1 MNIEFFEITGLFGK
15 IDYQLRFDDNRL
27 ILIGENGAGK
37 STIMKIFY
45 YVLSTNFTKLM
56 TYNFVSIRLSIDNNI
71 FEFSRNELAPFDLL
85 NRPELRHIPVS
96 IRNRIKEMYSSNN
109 PPDPIEIRR
118 ICMHFG
124 IPSDIFLGSQFSIE
138 DTHIGRKNKN
148 LSNKIAELRNIIE
161 KIKILYLP
169 TYRRIEQNL
178 SVVLA
183 EKLTEED
190 INRISPRRYRRF
202 SNPAPEEII
211 EFGMEDVQ
219 QLISYNADELV
230 DFFRAEL
237 NKLSLDYLNDIVTKN
252 YNEKEINIVKKWDDN
267 IFEKVISR
275 VDNSILPE
283 KTVNK
288 LYETLLTLKSENS
301 IKGEQSSFI
310 CHYLTML
317 LKIVE
322 TTEKK
327 ESNLRNFIEI
337 SNKYLQNKVFKY
349 DPINF
354 NFTIHSNLT
363 DSDDIKLNQ
372 LSSGE
377 KQVISLICKMY
388 LENIN
393 EYFIIIDEPELSLS
407 VEWQRHFLEDI
418 SKGNFCK
425 GLFAVTHSPF
435 IFDNSL
441 DKYAHGMEEF
451 RRQ

>member
-148 LSNKIAELRNIIE
+148 LSNKIAELRNIIK

-190 INRISPRRYRRF
+190 KKIL
-202 SNPAPEEII
+202 E
-211 EFGMEDVQ
+211 
-219 QLISYNADELV
+219 
-230 DFFRAEL
+230 
-237 NKLSLDYLNDIVTKN
+237 SLK
-252 YNEKEINIVKKWDDN
+252 
-267 IFEKVISR
+267 
-275 VDNSILPE
+275 
-283 KTVNK
+283 
-288 LYETLLTLKSENS
+288 
-301 IKGEQSSFI
+301 
-310 CHYLTML
+310 
-317 LKIVE
+317 
-322 TTEKK
+322 
-327 ESNLRNFIEI
+327 
-337 SNKYLQNKVFKY
+337 
-349 DPINF
+349 
-354 NFTIHSNLT
+354 
-363 DSDDIKLNQ
+363 
-372 LSSGE
+372 
-377 KQVISLICKMY
+377 
-388 LENIN
+388 
-393 EYFIIIDEPELSLS
+393 
-407 VEWQRHFLEDI
+407 
-418 SKGNFCK
+418 
-425 GLFAVTHSPF
+425 
-435 IFDNSL
+435 
-441 DKYAHGMEEF
+441 
-451 RRQ
+451 